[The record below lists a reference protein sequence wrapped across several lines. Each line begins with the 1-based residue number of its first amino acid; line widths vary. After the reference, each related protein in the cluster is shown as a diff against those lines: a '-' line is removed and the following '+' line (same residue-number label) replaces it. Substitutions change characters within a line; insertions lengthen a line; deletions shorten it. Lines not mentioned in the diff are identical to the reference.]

1 MNDTPTSASVH
12 EALQDSLDAVR
23 NRALNPQSSRHSVNL
38 VVADISAFIHGDT
51 VASTRNLGASD
62 YSSICGP

>member
-1 MNDTPTSASVH
+1 MNDTASASVH

-23 NRALNPQSSRHSVNL
+23 ICGPNLQSSQHSVNF
-38 VVADISAFIHGDT
+38 AAAGISTFIHVDT

-62 YSSICGP
+62 YSSICGS